1 MSDDDEEERELRKEW
16 LSMQIHKAQFDMEQ
30 ERRRARR
37 ETWTIVLTVFGLAIA
52 AFAAGHFIR

>member
-1 MSDDDEEERELRKEW
+1 
-16 LSMQIHKAQFDMEQ
+16 MQIQKAEFDIEQ

-37 ETWTIVLTVFGLAIA
+37 ETVSIILTVVGIMIA